1 MLAIQRH
8 GYESAD
14 DMPPPSSLPTLLPST
29 LPQRPI
35 ITDRPAPPPLFA
47 EPPIIEPPSA
57 TPSATPRLIPPKG
70 AGFKPIGQK
79 SSSLKRFFPRDD
91 EDMDVSP
98 NVLAVPRSQ
107 ESSHEK
113 QSSALRV
120 INEDTSIRTP
130 QGDGPSPTEEPDRHR
145 SRSQHSRP
153 SDPPSPPLPQP
164 SRQSVDP
171 RIRRD
176 DPRTTEAELPS
187 KAPTPPVDEEQLFG
201 VDSDKPLA
209 SSSRDGSYNIVS
221 QVGEGTFGKVYKA
234 QNVQTGVHVALKR
247 IRMESEKDGFPV
259 TAMREIKLL
268 QSLRHANVVRL
279 YEILVS
285 SGKQQPCPHA
295 CSLFN
300 DLSFRRGVHGI
311 RIYGPRSNGHFVSV
325 PVFIF

>member
-130 QGDGPSPTEEPDRHR
+130 QGDGP
-145 SRSQHSRP
+145 Q
-153 SDPPSPPLPQP
+153 
-164 SRQSVDP
+164 
-171 RIRRD
+171 
-176 DPRTTEAELPS
+176 
-187 KAPTPPVDEEQLFG
+187 
-201 VDSDKPLA
+201 
-209 SSSRDGSYNIVS
+209 
-221 QVGEGTFGKVYKA
+221 
-234 QNVQTGVHVALKR
+234 
-247 IRMESEKDGFPV
+247 
-259 TAMREIKLL
+259 
-268 QSLRHANVVRL
+268 
-279 YEILVS
+279 
-285 SGKQQPCPHA
+285 
-295 CSLFN
+295 
-300 DLSFRRGVHGI
+300 
-311 RIYGPRSNGHFVSV
+311 SNGRTRPAPKSQSAFETVRPTISTAAAA
-325 PVFIF
+325 FAAIC